1 MGPTYNTFVKNA
13 AFVCKTIILYSRP
26 NCQ

>member
-1 MGPTYNTFVKNA
+1 MGPTYTVVKNA